1 MTPELL
7 KLAEDLLPHTTPF
20 PESVRSV
27 VADTVLSGGPATR
40 VEVDVAFVDISEWWE
55 KLPHTIPHTAERN
68 PVANLY
74 LALRYFMHAVQKVL
88 WGVTPP
94 PHDSTETARKCYNLY
109 LEALNEETK

>member
-7 KLAEDLLPHTTPF
+7 KLAEDLLPHTAPF

-40 VEVDVAFVDISEWWE
+40 KEVDVALNDISEWWD
-55 KLPHTIPHTAERN
+55 TIPHRKAARLTSTG
-68 PVANLY
+68 NLY
-74 LALRYFMHAVQKVL
+74 LALCYFMHAVQNVL

-94 PHDSTETARKCYNLY
+94 PHDHTETARKYYNLY
-109 LEALNEETK
+109 LESLHKETT

>member
-7 KLAEDLLPHTTPF
+7 KLAEDLLPHTAPF

-40 VEVDVAFVDISEWWE
+40 VEVDVAFGDISAWWDNV
-55 KLPHTIPHTAERN
+55 PHRKSAQLTPTGD
-68 PVANLY
+68 LY
-74 LALRYFMHAVQKVL
+74 LALRYFLHAVQKVL

-94 PHDSTETARKCYNLY
+94 PHDSTDTARKCYNLY
-109 LEALNEETK
+109 LEALNKETK

>member
-7 KLAEDLLPHTTPF
+7 KLAEDLRPHTAPF
-20 PESVRSV
+20 PEAVRSV

-40 VEVDVAFVDISEWWE
+40 EEVDVAFGEISDWWY
-55 KLPHTIPHTAERN
+55 TIPHRKAARLTSTG
-68 PVANLY
+68 NLY

-88 WGVTPP
+88 WGITPP

>member
-7 KLAEDLLPHTTPF
+7 KLAEDLLPHTAPF

-40 VEVDVAFVDISEWWE
+40 VEVDVAFGEISDWWD
-55 KLPHTIPHTAERN
+55 TIPSSKKYREMSMSQ
-68 PVANLY
+68 LY

>member
-1 MTPELL
+1 MNTELL
-7 KLAEDLLPHTTPF
+7 KLAEDLLPHTAPF

-40 VEVDVAFVDISEWWE
+40 VEVDVAFGDISAWWD
-55 KLPHTIPHTAERN
+55 TIPNRKSAQLTSTGA
-68 PVANLY
+68 LY

-94 PHDSTETARKCYNLY
+94 SHDTTETARKCYNLY
-109 LEALNEETK
+109 LEALAKETK